1 MHIRRNKQSMMAASL
16 FTLSLHGII
25 MTFLFFSLSFKQHT
39 PLNIAEVTLWDALP
53 QVARPVVQPPPVE
66 KVVEKKPEP
75 VKPEPVKPPPKTPE
89 KVEDKVDEAA
99 IALKKKQAE
108 EKKQKEKIDAEKKAA
123 LKKQAEEKAKKA
135 AETKQKLL
143 AKLQADIDKEKAKQN
158 EAALEKLQKQA
169 LAEEQAAIDAKAK
182 AAQAAANASIVDQYK
197 LKIINKIRGN
207 VNKSL
212 CVGGNPELK
221 FKVGLLP
228 DGRLTGDPVITKSSG
243 SSACDAAV
251 ERAILASSPL
261 PLPTDKSLF
270 SEFRNLNLTFKPNE

>member
-53 QVARPVVQPPPVE
+53 QAARPVVQPPPVE
-66 KVVEKKPEP
+66 KVVEE
-75 VKPEPVKPPPKTPE
+75 KPEPVKPPPKTPE

-158 EAALEKLQKQA
+158 EAALEKLQQQA

-182 AAQAAANASIVDQYK
+182 AAQAAANASIVNQYSTKIK
-197 LKIINKIRGN
+197 LKIKGN

-212 CVGGNPELK
+212 CVGGNLELI

-270 SEFRNLNLTFKPNE
+270 SAFRDLNLNFKPNE

>member
-16 FTLSLHGII
+16 FTLSLHGMII
-25 MTFLFFSLSFKQHT
+25 TFLFFSLNFKQHT

-53 QVARPVVQPPPVE
+53 QKAPPPVVQPPPP
-66 KVVEKKPEP
+66 VVEKAVEKTPEP
-75 VKPEPVKPPPKTPE
+75 VKPLPKEPEPE
-89 KVEDKVDEAA
+89 KVEDEVDEAA

-108 EKKQKEKIDAEKKAA
+108 EKKEKLEAEKKAQ
-123 LKKQAEEKAKKA
+123 LKKQAQEKAKKE
-135 AETKQKLL
+135 AETKKKLL
-143 AKLQADIDKEKAKQN
+143 AKLQEEIDEEKAKQK
-158 EAALEKLQKQA
+158 EAALEKLQQQA
-169 LAEEQAAIDAKAK
+169 LAEEQAAIDAKVK
-182 AAQAAANASIVDQYK
+182 AAQAAANASIVDQYR

-207 VNKSL
+207 VNKGL

-228 DGRLTGDPVITKSSG
+228 TGVLTSDPVITKSSG
-243 SSACDAAV
+243 NSACDAAV

-261 PLPTDKSLF
+261 PLPPDKSLF